1 MLSKTKLTFSLT
13 SFIVLIAFGLVCAV
27 PSAFADGDA
36 NMNHYDIGVTLA
48 AGETMV
54 DVSAEDG
61 FQIATGRNRS
71 GARPVF
77 VTGQTV
83 AITFTV
89 TFSKGAINL
98 WDPDPTL
105 ADPDANADPEVSLVS
120 SEDAFG
126 LDDLFVEAFDRE
138 GRSLGAFSLAN
149 VELTAEPDAN
159 TASLTAFQDAGAI
172 GRKFLVRI
180 DENQIANAYVDA
192 RGGTFEIYKL
202 SFFMPR
208 AIAGKAGGRRIV
220 SQDPTGYGVKNAAL
234 DHFAASF
241 DSSSDADDDN
251 SHAHYNG
258 ASNVFTLDL
267 VDDDEGDA
275 NYRRIVSNSGI
286 ETITVTGDA
295 VSTDSAA
302 AGRPG
307 VVAVIQAL
315 DRTAFQPIVTGP
327 FNVRIILTEEPKDG
341 LTTDLI
347 EVVNGTA
354 ATVTKG
360 LPLKGAHAAVT
371 DVRDAQ
377 VSELKPDFIN
387 YYYPGD
393 RRC

>member
-1 MLSKTKLTFSLT
+1 MLSNKWTFSLT
-13 SFIVLIAFGLVCAV
+13 SLVVLIAFGLVCAV

-36 NMNHYDIGVTLA
+36 NVNHYDIGVTIA

-61 FQIATGRNRS
+61 FQIATGRDRS
-71 GARPVF
+71 DERPVF
-77 VTGQTV
+77 VAGETV

-98 WDPDPTL
+98 WDPDPTIE
-105 ADPDANADPEVSLVS
+105 DPDTGDAPEVSLVS
-120 SEDAFG
+120 SQDAFG

-149 VELTAEPDAN
+149 VALTTEAPLGEN

-180 DENQIANAYVDA
+180 DENQIANAYVDV

-220 SQDPTGYGVKNAAL
+220 AKTPTGYGVKNAAL

-241 DSSSDADDDN
+241 DSSADADKDN

-267 VDDDEGDA
+267 VDNDEGDA
-275 NYRRIVSNSGI
+275 NYRRIVSNLGI
-286 ETITVTGDA
+286 EGIADDLKT

-315 DRTAFQPIVTGP
+315 DRTAFQPVVTGP
-327 FNVRIILTEEPKDG
+327 FNVRIILTEEPKGG

-354 ATVTKG
+354 MAVTKG
-360 LPLKGAHAAVT
+360 VTLKGAHEAVDGCT
-371 DVRDAQ
+371 
-377 VSELKPDFIN
+377 
-387 YYYPGD
+387 
-393 RRC
+393 RCASQ

>member
-36 NMNHYDIGVTLA
+36 NVNHYDIGVTLA

-61 FQIATGRNRS
+61 FQIATGRDRS
-71 GARPVF
+71 IGRPVF
-77 VTGQTV
+77 VAGSTV

-98 WDPDPTL
+98 FDPDPTL
-105 ADPDANADPEVSLVS
+105 EVDVAEVSLTS

-138 GRSLGAFSLAN
+138 GRSLGAFSLAD
-149 VELTAEPDAN
+149 VALTTALLQGDD

-180 DENQIANAYVDA
+180 DETQIANAYTDA

-220 SQDPTGYGVKNAAL
+220 ATPTGYGVKNAAL

-267 VDDDEGDA
+267 VDNDEGDA
-275 NYRRIVSNSGI
+275 NYRRIVTNSDI
-286 ETITVTGDA
+286 ETLTVAANENT
-295 VSTDSAA
+295 STSSAA

-307 VVAVIQAL
+307 VVAIIQAL

-360 LPLKGAHAAVT
+360 LSLKGAHALVT
-371 DVRDAQ
+371 NVRDAQ

-387 YYYPGD
+387 YYYPGVA
-393 RRC
+393 RC

>member
-1 MLSKTKLTFSLT
+1 
-13 SFIVLIAFGLVCAV
+13 
-27 PSAFADGDA
+27 
-36 NMNHYDIGVTLA
+36 
-48 AGETMV
+48 MV

-61 FQIATGRNRS
+61 FQIATGRDRS
-71 GARPVF
+71 STRPVF
-77 VTGQTV
+77 VTGRTV
-83 AITFTV
+83 AITFTI

-105 ADPDANADPEVSLVS
+105 ADPETNDPDEVSLVS
-120 SEDAFG
+120 SQDAFG

-138 GRSLGAFSLAN
+138 GRSLGAFSLAD
-149 VELTAEPDAN
+149 VELTAEPDDN

-220 SQDPTGYGVKNAAL
+220 ATAHYGVKNAAL

-267 VDDDEGDA
+267 VDNDEGDA
-275 NYRRIVSNSGI
+275 NYRRIVTNSGI
-286 ETITVTGDA
+286 ETLTVPTEPAGENI
-295 VSTDSAA
+295 STSSAA

-360 LPLKGAHAAVT
+360 VTLKGAH
-371 DVRDAQ
+371 
-377 VSELKPDFIN
+377 E
-387 YYYPGD
+387 
-393 RRC
+393 